1 MIPKDTHPSNLLS
14 YLQQHHIT
22 SPHHFVL
29 VLVLFILRFCLS
41 VHNFHVL
48 CIKYSTITQ
57 IAQFLSTSQNEK
69 APQKDK
75 NTLQSCHVK
84 IKCYQ
89 ASISTKQYRYG
100 NITRNFFGGKLF
112 HLVKIILAVRHS
124 KMCRLCYRQ
133 HSFVLIQTK
142 GDGNYLA
149 LKGIDANCPE
159 EQELVVKFIDPCLI
173 SIYQSTVKAVNVLLK
188 KMIKQ
193 EHHNNFAKLLSIL
206 K

>member
-69 APQKDK
+69 APYKDK
-75 NTLQSCHVK
+75 NTLQSSHVK
-84 IKCYQ
+84 KKCYQ
-89 ASISTKQYRYG
+89 ASVSTNWQRYR
-100 NITRNFFGGKLF
+100 NIKRFFWWETVSSSEIFFGSAPFKNVQALSQMALICINSDKRRWKLF
-112 HLVKIILAVRHS
+112 
-124 KMCRLCYRQ
+124 
-133 HSFVLIQTK
+133 
-142 GDGNYLA
+142 
-149 LKGIDANCPE
+149 
-159 EQELVVKFIDPCLI
+159 
-173 SIYQSTVKAVNVLLK
+173 ST
-188 KMIKQ
+188 
-193 EHHNNFAKLLSIL
+193 EGH
-206 K
+206 